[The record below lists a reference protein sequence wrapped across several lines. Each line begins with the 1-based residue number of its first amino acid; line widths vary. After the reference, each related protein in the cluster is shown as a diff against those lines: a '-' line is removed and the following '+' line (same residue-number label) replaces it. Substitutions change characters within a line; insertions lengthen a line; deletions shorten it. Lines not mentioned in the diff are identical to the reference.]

1 MANGFTCAELPDQV
15 GRVFRSAAPLQV
27 GQGRIDLFAQ
37 ATDDHQWIHQ
47 DSETTRADSPFG
59 GPIAHGFLTLS
70 MLGSEVHK
78 AGATPV
84 DAVSLLNYG
93 LNRVRFLAPV
103 PAGAAL
109 EGAFR
114 LSAIEDRGAGRML
127 VTFDC
132 TLTEAGAEKPALVAE
147 FLVLVLP

>member
-1 MANGFTCAELPDQV
+1 MASGFTCAELPDQV
-15 GRVFRSAAPLQV
+15 GRVFRSAPVQI
-27 GQGRIDLFAQ
+27 GQGRVDLFAQ

-47 DSETTRADSPFG
+47 DSDETRAESPFG

-70 MLGSEVHK
+70 LLGSEVHK
-78 AGATPV
+78 AGAVPV
-84 DAVSLLNYG
+84 DASSALNYG

-114 LSAIEDRGAGRML
+114 LSAVEERGAGRML
-127 VTFDC
+127 VTYDC

-147 FLVLVLP
+147 FLVLVLR